1 MTNRRKIICPRES
14 VATSGNCP
22 APVKTRAP
30 SSKSAAVA
38 RTRVRRSVDGIRPG
52 AAKITPGRK
61 RRRSP
66 GSEHPPATLMKKY
79 FLNKMSTGKRLAK
92 RSIVG
97 TRVCAPGTDGIW
109 YSGKIE
115 FVKTAADQKPE
126 GGAAGTGGSVIPGL
140 TTPARYTVLFDNTT
154 DVAGLGLAREFRE
167 TELIGPGFRTIA
179 DVKLKPGQKVFLTY
193 NGRENAGEVI
203 THDDTKDEVK
213 VRITVGSTNAGA
225 QEAPIELTK
234 RLEEVRLLESR
245 RSLRLAVQEKDTDFA
260 RLADMAGDRRR
271 QSSSI
276 DVPFSLTQ
284 QNGSRK
290 RRPSYSQDDREY
302 FSINDDDP
310 MDECNAALVLMSLSC
325 SPNSSAHGYDT
336 LLGTSSGS
344 STTSWSTGS
353 TSPPLSEDGHST
365 PPTHHHHHELN
376 HHHHHHHHTSN
387 HHNGR
392 HQAVGEIVRGARTT
406 SLSTSDEGIGMEYNE
421 DMPRK
426 RRASQRIF
434 KCTWK
439 GCGLNYSTCAEITSH
454 VRNAHLGPRKPNEYS
469 DEEDFFFT
477 ETEDESDESA
487 PNPPSPPTLSHRDM
501 ARPPHED
508 PEYQRQIVG
517 NYRQGL
523 LSQTQA
529 LQQHAAAAA
538 HQQQQQQQQQQQLQA
553 QQLASIKPPLPAGL
567 TVAALSSNG
576 ASSSASSASSNGTGS
591 SNGSTN
597 GTSNTHSS
605 VSPLIHH
612 NYTWSQ
618 VSPTSPQ
625 KHVRLSPRPSASYP
639 YPSPNYQHHYQ
650 AQAAQQQQQH
660 HQQQLGHIQLSPGS
674 GSATGT
680 SGTAAYHQLLA
691 GAAAASAG
699 AVSLGSY
706 STSSSSSAG
715 SVGSGGQHRSPV
727 SPNRRTRGENK
738 KCRKVYGM
746 DHKDQWCTQC
756 KWKKACSRF
765 GD

>member
-1 MTNRRKIICPRES
+1 
-14 VATSGNCP
+14 
-22 APVKTRAP
+22 
-30 SSKSAAVA
+30 
-38 RTRVRRSVDGIRPG
+38 
-52 AAKITPGRK
+52 
-61 RRRSP
+61 
-66 GSEHPPATLMKKY
+66 
-79 FLNKMSTGKRLAK
+79 MSTGKRLAK

-115 FVKTAADQKPE
+115 FVKTGTEQQKQQQQQQQQSQQQQQQRSDQKTE
-126 GGAAGTGGSVIPGL
+126 GATVIPGL
-140 TTPARYTVLFDNTT
+140 TMPARYTVRFDS
-154 DVAGLGLAREFRE
+154 VKELAAAELGLVREFRE

-193 NGRENAGEVI
+193 NGRENAAEVI
-203 THDDTKDEVK
+203 THDDLKDEVK
-213 VRITVGSTNAGA
+213 VRITVVAGA
-225 QEAPIELTK
+225 NGGAAQEVPIELTK

-271 QSSSI
+271 QSNCI
-276 DVPFSLTQ
+276 DVPFPLTQ

-290 RRPSYSQDDREY
+290 RRPSFSQDDREY

-325 SPNSSAHGYDT
+325 SPNSSSVHGYET
-336 LLGTSSGS
+336 ILGTSSGS

-376 HHHHHHHHTSN
+376 HHHHHYHSHH
-387 HHNGR
+387 GR
-392 HQAVGEIVRGARTT
+392 HHQTRGGEIVRGARTT

-439 GCGLNYSTCAEITSH
+439 GCGVIYTTCSEITAH

-523 LSQTQA
+523 LSQSQA
-529 LQQHAAAAA
+529 LQQQHQQQAA
-538 HQQQQQQQQQQQLQA
+538 HQQQAHQSQQSA
-553 QQLASIKPPLPAGL
+553 SSIKPPLPAGIS
-567 TVAALSSNG
+567 VAALSSGSNG
-576 ASSSASSASSNGTGS
+576 TSNGGTGS
-591 SNGSTN
+591 SSGSSNSNNNNNGTN
-597 GTSNTHSS
+597 GTSGSGSSNSNGSSS
-605 VSPLIHH
+605 VSPLMHH
-612 NYTWSQ
+612 NYITTTWSQ
-618 VSPTSPQ
+618 ISPTSPQ

-650 AQAAQQQQQH
+650 AQVAQQQQQH
-660 HQQQLGHIQLSPGS
+660 HQQQLSHIQLSPGGGGS
-674 GSATGT
+674 SSSTGGSAGNGT
-680 SGTAAYHQLLA
+680 SAAAAAYQQLLA
-691 GAAAASAG
+691 GAGSAA
-699 AVSLGSY
+699 LGSY
-706 STSSSSSAG
+706 SSSGSSG
-715 SVGSGGQHRSPV
+715 SVASTGGQSGQHRSPV

-756 KWKKACSRF
+756 KWKKACTRF

>member
-1 MTNRRKIICPRES
+1 
-14 VATSGNCP
+14 
-22 APVKTRAP
+22 
-30 SSKSAAVA
+30 
-38 RTRVRRSVDGIRPG
+38 
-52 AAKITPGRK
+52 
-61 RRRSP
+61 
-66 GSEHPPATLMKKY
+66 MKKY

-115 FVKTAADQKPE
+115 FVKTATDQQKEQP
-126 GGAAGTGGSVIPGL
+126 GRTGTGGTNGGSNFLPGL
-140 TTPARYTVLFDNTT
+140 TTPARYTVLFDSMK
-154 DVAGLGLAREFRE
+154 DGARLGLAREFRE
-167 TELIGPGFRTIA
+167 TELIGRGFRTIA

-203 THDDTKDEVK
+203 AHDDLKDEVK
-213 VRITVGSTNAGA
+213 VRIAGATNGAA

-234 RLEEVRLLESR
+234 RLEEIRLLESR
-245 RSLRLAVQEKDTDFA
+245 RSQRLAVQEKDTDFA

-271 QSSSI
+271 QSNSI

-302 FSINDDDP
+302 YSINDDDP

-325 SPNSSAHGYDT
+325 SPNSSAHGYET
-336 LLGTSSGS
+336 ILGTSSGS

-365 PPTHHHHHELN
+365 PPTHHYQHEL
-376 HHHHHHHHTSN
+376 HHHH

-392 HQAVGEIVRGARTT
+392 HQTASGGPGRGARTT
-406 SLSTSDEGIGMEYNE
+406 SLSTSDEGIGME

-426 RRASQRIF
+426 RRVSQRIF

-439 GCGLNYSTCAEITSH
+439 GCGVIYTTCPEITQH
-454 VRNAHLGPRKPNEYS
+454 IRNAHLGPRKPNEYS

-523 LSQTQA
+523 LSQSQA
-529 LQQHAAAAA
+529 LQQQAA
-538 HQQQQQQQQQQQLQA
+538 QQQQQQQQQHQA
-553 QQLASIKPPLPAGL
+553 QQQIASIKPPLPAGL
-567 TVAALSSNG
+567 TVAALSGTNGTTSSNG
-576 ASSSASSASSNGTGS
+576 AGSNGNSSNSNGSSSSNGAV
-591 SNGSTN
+591 NP
-597 GTSNTHSS
+597 HSS

-660 HQQQLGHIQLSPGS
+660 HQQQLGHIQLSPGGASS
-674 GSATGT
+674 GANN
-680 SGTAAYHQLLA
+680 GTAAYHQLLA
-691 GAAAASAG
+691 GAAGASG
-699 AVSLGSY
+699 AIALGSY
-706 STSSSSSAG
+706 STSPSSSGGGSSVGSAG
-715 SVGSGGQHRSPV
+715 SGQHRSPV

>member
-1 MTNRRKIICPRES
+1 
-14 VATSGNCP
+14 
-22 APVKTRAP
+22 
-30 SSKSAAVA
+30 
-38 RTRVRRSVDGIRPG
+38 
-52 AAKITPGRK
+52 
-61 RRRSP
+61 
-66 GSEHPPATLMKKY
+66 MKKY

-92 RSIVG
+92 RSIIG
-97 TRVCAPGTDGIW
+97 TRVCAPGADGIW
-109 YSGKIE
+109 YSGVIQA
-115 FVKTAADQKPE
+115 VKTPPTENQK
-126 GGAAGTGGSVIPGL
+126 
-140 TTPARYTVLFDNTT
+140 DNTNCINLT
-154 DVAGLGLAREFRE
+154 PNTRYSVRFDSKQDISRRGLAREFRE
-167 TELIGPGFRTIA
+167 SELIGPGFKTIM

-193 NGRENAGEVI
+193 NGRESAGELVL
-203 THDDTKDEVK
+203 HDDLKDEVT
-213 VRITVGSTNAGA
+213 VRIVPVG

-245 RSLRLAVQEKDTDFA
+245 RSPRLADQEKDTDFA

-271 QSSSI
+271 QSHSI

-302 FSINDDDP
+302 YSINDDDP

-325 SPNSSAHGYDT
+325 SPNSSVTGWET
-336 LLGTSSGS
+336 ILGTSSGS
-344 STTSWSTGS
+344 SSTSWSTGS

-365 PPTHHHHHELN
+365 PPNNAGQQNTG
-376 HHHHHHHHTSN
+376 TSSN
-387 HHNGR
+387 SSSNSNGTSP
-392 HQAVGEIVRGARTT
+392 ASNNSTNGTASNSTTTTASSNTNEIVIRGARTT
-406 SLSTSDEGIGMEYNE
+406 SFSNSDEGIGMDYNE

-426 RRASQRIF
+426 RRASQLIY

-439 GCGLNYSTCAEITSH
+439 GCGVTYTSCSEVTAH
-454 VRNAHLGPRKPNEYS
+454 VRNAHLGPRKPDEDS

-477 ETEDESDESA
+477 EIEDESDSGLSA
-487 PNPPSPPTLSHRDM
+487 PHPPSPPTLSHRDM

-523 LSQTQA
+523 LSMSS
-529 LQQHAAAAA
+529 
-538 HQQQQQQQQQQQLQA
+538 QQQQQQHAHQQHHGQPQQHHHH
-553 QQLASIKPPLPAGL
+553 QQINAAIKPPLPAASGHPQQQQSSQL
-567 TVAALSSNG
+567 HQHHQTLNNNNNNNNNTIGQGSNSNG
-576 ASSSASSASSNGTGS
+576 STGSNSSS
-591 SNGSTN
+591 SNGS
-597 GTSNTHSS
+597 GAVHPHSNT
-605 VSPLIHH
+605 SPLIHH

-639 YPSPNYQHHYQ
+639 YPSPNYSNQIAQQHHYQ
-650 AQAAQQQQQH
+650 QQQQQQQH
-660 HQQQLGHIQLSPGS
+660 LSQIQLSPGGTNYHHQS
-674 GSATGT
+674 SLGLSPAAAGGAVQALNGAGTFVAPGT
-680 SGTAAYHQLLA
+680 SPAP
-691 GAAAASAG
+691 
-699 AVSLGSY
+699 GSN
-706 STSSSSSAG
+706 
-715 SVGSGGQHRSPV
+715 RSPL

>member
-1 MTNRRKIICPRES
+1 M
-14 VATSGNCP
+14 ASGQ
-22 APVKTRAP
+22 VLM
-30 SSKSAAVA
+30 AARSCVA
-38 RTRVRRSVDGIRPG
+38 RRTQV
-52 AAKITPGRK
+52 
-61 RRRSP
+61 
-66 GSEHPPATLMKKY
+66 
-79 FLNKMSTGKRLAK
+79 F
-92 RSIVG
+92 
-97 TRVCAPGTDGIW
+97 
-109 YSGKIE
+109 
-115 FVKTAADQKPE
+115 KP
-126 GGAAGTGGSVIPGL
+126 
-140 TTPARYTVLFDNTT
+140 
-154 DVAGLGLAREFRE
+154 
-167 TELIGPGFRTIA
+167 
-179 DVKLKPGQKVFLTY
+179 
-193 NGRENAGEVI
+193 
-203 THDDTKDEVK
+203 K
-213 VRITVGSTNAGA
+213 VR
-225 QEAPIELTK
+225 
-234 RLEEVRLLESR
+234 
-245 RSLRLAVQEKDTDFA
+245 
-260 RLADMAGDRRR
+260 
-271 QSSSI
+271 
-276 DVPFSLTQ
+276 
-284 QNGSRK
+284 
-290 RRPSYSQDDREY
+290 
-302 FSINDDDP
+302 
-310 MDECNAALVLMSLSC
+310 
-325 SPNSSAHGYDT
+325 H
-336 LLGTSSGS
+336 
-344 STTSWSTGS
+344 
-353 TSPPLSEDGHST
+353 
-365 PPTHHHHHELN
+365 
-376 HHHHHHHHTSN
+376 
-387 HHNGR
+387 
-392 HQAVGEIVRGARTT
+392 
-406 SLSTSDEGIGMEYNE
+406 
-421 DMPRK
+421 
-426 RRASQRIF
+426 ASQRIF

-508 PEYQRQIVG
+508 PEYQRQI
-517 NYRQGL
+517 
-523 LSQTQA
+523 
-529 LQQHAAAAA
+529 
-538 HQQQQQQQQQQQLQA
+538 
-553 QQLASIKPPLPAGL
+553 PPLPAGL

-576 ASSSASSASSNGTGS
+576 TSSSASSSSSSSNGTGS

-597 GTSNTHSS
+597 GTSNGAVNPHSS

-639 YPSPNYQHHYQ
+639 YPSPNYQHHFQ